1 MIKNFF
7 KLKFKK
13 HIIKPAAKPFNE
25 KQHKHIWFGI
35 KVATAKDSPNNFK
48 KFHC

>member
-13 HIIKPAAKPFNE
+13 HIIRPAAKPFNE
-25 KQHKHIWFGI
+25 KQHKHSWLGI